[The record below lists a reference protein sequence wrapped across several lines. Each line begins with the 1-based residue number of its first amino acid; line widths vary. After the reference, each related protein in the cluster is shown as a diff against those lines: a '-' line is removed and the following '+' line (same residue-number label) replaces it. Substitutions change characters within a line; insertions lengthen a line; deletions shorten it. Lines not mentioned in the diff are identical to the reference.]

1 MGYPDIVGKDAP
13 FVNSGIVDNQG
24 IDFELGWNSTIGKDF
39 RYYIKPNFTF
49 ARNKIKFMNEVDY
62 GNEYRQKTGRRLGEH
77 FVYVVDHFVYDQAE
91 ADKLNAMNDGRG
103 FQLGANCIRVMSYIK
118 I

>member
-62 GNEYRQKTGRRLGEH
+62 G
-77 FVYVVDHFVYDQAE
+77 
-91 ADKLNAMNDGRG
+91 MNIAKRPAGD
-103 FQLGANCIRVMSYIK
+103 
-118 I
+118 

>member
-49 ARNKIKFMNEVDY
+49 ARNKIKFMNEVSYDNDWRANT
-62 GNEYRQKTGRRLGEH
+62 GKRIDEY
-77 FVYVVDHFVYDQAE
+77 FVYEVDRPSTRRTF
-91 ADKLNAMNDGRG
+91 
-103 FQLGANCIRVMSYIK
+103 CICSRSLCI
-118 I
+118 